1 MMHIVYTLQSIDGF
15 NNNRLDEKYLIG
27 YYEEREKLMK
37 SKNEKKANDNE
48 GGEE

>member
-1 MMHIVYTLQSIDGF
+1 MQIINDLREIDGF
-15 NNNRLDEKYLIG
+15 NNNPLNERYLLG

-37 SKNEKKANDNE
+37 SKDEKSNEMNE